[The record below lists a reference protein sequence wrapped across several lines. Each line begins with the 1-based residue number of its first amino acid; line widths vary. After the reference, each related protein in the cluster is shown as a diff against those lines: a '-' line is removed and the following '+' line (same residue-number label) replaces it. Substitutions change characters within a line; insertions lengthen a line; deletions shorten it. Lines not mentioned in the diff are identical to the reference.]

1 MKFWRLA
8 SSSMMAAAAIGAMSA
23 RLLHPAAPPQLAEP
37 PLRLKPSEIKIYKG
51 AETLIDWTPAQ
62 IRNCAFLH
70 KLQPP
75 GSPDQLPAL
84 LDRIGQTVTLLFHD
98 FPQIACDET
107 IFSEASPGMPL
118 VTSLHQFNY
127 IVIPQPGGDAPAFD
141 EYRTDLNGNPL
152 GASSLRDFS
161 MITSNFASNWLY
173 LSPADQQRSRFRYF
187 GTQTIRNR
195 ECHVV
200 GFAQDPE
207 RARSGGGFFIDGK
220 SVVVLLQ
227 GLAWVDSQTF
237 QVLRITTWLL
247 APRTDIGLTSQ
258 DSTVDFYPVQPRGFE
273 GVLWLPRDV
282 KVRII
287 YQGFHV
293 RNTHQYSN
301 FKLFRVKSTIKPGE

>member
-1 MKFWRLA
+1 
-8 SSSMMAAAAIGAMSA
+8 MMAALAIGGISS
-23 RLLHPAAPPQLAEP
+23 RPLHPAAYPQLPQP
-37 PLRLKPSEIKIYKG
+37 PLRLKPSEIKIYMG
-51 AETLIDWTPAQ
+51 AETLIDWTPTQ
-62 IRNCAFLH
+62 IHNCPFLR

-75 GSPDQLPAL
+75 GSSDQLPRL

-118 VTSLHQFNY
+118 ISNLHQFHY
-127 IVIPQPGGDAPAFD
+127 IVIPKPGGDAPAFD
-141 EYRTDLNGNPL
+141 EYRTDLKGTPL

-161 MITSNFASNWLY
+161 MLTSNFASNWLY
-173 LSPADQQRSRFRYF
+173 LSPADQRRSRFRYF

-227 GLAWVDSQTF
+227 GLAWVDSETF
-237 QVLRITTWLL
+237 QVLRIATWLL

-273 GVLWLPRDV
+273 GVLWMPRDV
-282 KVRII
+282 NVRII
-287 YQGFHV
+287 YQGYHV
-293 RNTHQYSN
+293 RNRHQYSN
-301 FKLFRVKSTIKPGE
+301 FKLFRVESTIKPVE